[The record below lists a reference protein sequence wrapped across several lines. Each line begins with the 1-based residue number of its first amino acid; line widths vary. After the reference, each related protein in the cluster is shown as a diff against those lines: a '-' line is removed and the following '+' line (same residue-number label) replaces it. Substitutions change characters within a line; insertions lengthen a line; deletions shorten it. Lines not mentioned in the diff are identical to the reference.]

1 MTENSKYLM
10 VLSTCPDAMTAKE
23 IAKALVDKH
32 IAACVQIVSGIQSF
46 FYWDGKVD
54 NADEHLMLIKT
65 TAECYKDLESCI
77 KSMHPYE
84 LPEIV
89 AVPISTGSSEYL
101 SWLDECTLSP

>member
-1 MTENSKYLM
+1 MVENSKYLM
-10 VLSTCPDAMTAKE
+10 VLSTCPDASTAKE
-23 IAKALVDKH
+23 IANALVGKR

-46 FYWDGKVD
+46 FQWDDKVD
-54 NADEHLMLIKT
+54 SAEEHLMLIKT
-65 TAECYKDLESCI
+65 TAECYEELESCI

-101 SWLDECTLSP
+101 SWLDECTLSS